1 MLAREYGYWVS
12 PGNAIRSGAASA
24 FMRERRNEIVKRR
37 QSANEWAG
45 WVLLA
50 ALLLFLFIGAA
61 MGGAS
66 WGLAVALGLPALLGW
81 LVFKTVGADTPDPV
95 AKLVEEQPWQ
105 AWPCRVEEIDGD
117 TSTPRKRRTLLLAPD
132 GSVVRVFD
140 GQMPEEVWLSMTD
153 GVGVLWVCGDLR
165 FSVAMA
171 PRGGSPI
178 WLAAPVPGPAP
189 ADSNQGPGVIEEVVR
204 QAGQDAMRAWLNE

>member
-12 PGNAIRSGAASA
+12 PGKAIRSGATSA
-24 FMRERRNEIVKRR
+24 FMRERRNKIEKQR
-37 QSANEWAG
+37 QSANEWAVG
-45 WVLLA
+45 VPFTA
-50 ALLLFLFIGAA
+50 FLLFLFIAGT
-61 MGGAS
+61 MDNAS
-66 WGLAVALGLPALLGW
+66 WGLATALGAPALLAC
-81 LVFKTVGADTPDPV
+81 LVLKALGADAPDPV
-95 AKLVEEQPWQ
+95 AKLVEKQPWQ
-105 AWPCRVEEIDGD
+105 AWPCRVEEISGD
-117 TSTPRKRRTLLLAPD
+117 TSVLGKRRILLLASD
-132 GSVVRVFD
+132 GSVVRGFD

-189 ADSNQGPGVIEEVVR
+189 VESDQGPGVIEEVVR